1 MRITLIVFALVCL
14 NLNAQ
19 DENKAALTAGS
30 EFLKNN
36 ETPQS
41 ITSSQTMMLSEPAY
55 RNEVPALSS
64 VKSEYSSNKS
74 SQLNPLVYV
83 LVFILIA
90 LALYFITAKNK
101 ARLNASSI
109 PLANE
114 EDEQRKKQLWEALSE
129 DKSDES
135 V

>member
-1 MRITLIVFALVCL
+1 MRITLILFAVVCL

-19 DENKAALTAGS
+19 DENKSALTAGS

-36 ETPQS
+36 ETSQS
-41 ITSSQTMMLSEPAY
+41 ITTSQTMMVSEPAY

-74 SQLNPLVYV
+74 NQLNPLVYV

-90 LALYFITAKNK
+90 IALYFITAKNK
-101 ARLNASSI
+101 VRLNTTI
-109 PLANE
+109 PLENE
-114 EDEQRKKQLWEALSE
+114 EDEHRKKQLWNAMSE
-129 DKSDES
+129 PEIEE
-135 V
+135 